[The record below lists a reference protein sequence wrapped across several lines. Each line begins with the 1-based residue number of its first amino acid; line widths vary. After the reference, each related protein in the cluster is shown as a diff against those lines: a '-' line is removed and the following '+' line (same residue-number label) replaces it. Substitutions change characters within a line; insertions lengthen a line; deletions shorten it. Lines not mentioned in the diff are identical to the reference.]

1 MAPPRIKGLP
11 QRPSMKVI
19 GNALGAKPLQPL
31 EGAHMGWNSDVDGN
45 SKTESFQVSF
55 VILEILNGKVIR
67 LLRTILK

>member
-45 SKTESFQVSF
+45 SKTESFQVRKRD
-55 VILEILNGKVIR
+55 N
-67 LLRTILK
+67 